1 MQTSLILR
9 RPRRDNIMRYA
20 AWSRQQDAYA
30 QCINLQ
36 RRTRHEIVASHFT
49 AAALLGVPLPVKR
62 QTLFVAVRYKEQRLR
77 LKNVSCRY
85 WSNADTPGSVV
96 EISGITCVSPEA
108 LFIQMSMELTL
119 KQLIMLGDSLIC
131 RDQKL
136 ALTTIPQIRSF
147 IARCNRFR
155 GLRKCLRALR
165 LMRTRTDSPQETN
178 VRLQILQHGLPE
190 PRVNV
195 QVGNNFID
203 LAYPAVRIGIEYD
216 GQHHLQQIDSDH
228 ERVNHIQSTGW
239 RIFVIDKFI
248 LDSSA
253 RFTVFLSDIIE
264 AINGVSESKLDL
276 SLARAAVTVHKIAD
290 GRRRRVFLG

>member
-147 IARCNRFR
+147 IA
-155 GLRKCLRALR
+155 
-165 LMRTRTDSPQETN
+165 
-178 VRLQILQHGLPE
+178 
-190 PRVNV
+190 
-195 QVGNNFID
+195 
-203 LAYPAVRIGIEYD
+203 
-216 GQHHLQQIDSDH
+216 
-228 ERVNHIQSTGW
+228 
-239 RIFVIDKFI
+239 
-248 LDSSA
+248 
-253 RFTVFLSDIIE
+253 
-264 AINGVSESKLDL
+264 
-276 SLARAAVTVHKIAD
+276 
-290 GRRRRVFLG
+290 